1 MIQTDAPINAG
12 NSGGALADRQGR
24 VIGMNT
30 SIRTDGFSEGNVGV
44 GFALPSDTIVLI
56 AGRIVRGEPL
66 DLGYLGVSGSPE
78 TDSTGV
84 LVTEVVPGSPA
95 DEAGIGVGDV
105 IVGLDGDPVREI
117 SELSAAIKLYLPGE
131 MVEVE
136 IERDDTTIVVPVEL
150 GRLTP
155 N

>member
-1 MIQTDAPINAG
+1 
-12 NSGGALADRQGR
+12 
-24 VIGMNT
+24 
-30 SIRTDGFSEGNVGV
+30 
-44 GFALPSDTIVLI
+44 
-56 AGRIVRGEPL
+56 VRGEPL

-78 TDSTGV
+78 TDSAGV

-95 DEAGIGVGDV
+95 EEAGIGVGDV

-131 MVEVE
+131 MVELE